1 MSHKKGMWY
10 LDDVIL
16 YLMTSLTDIIILG
29 CNCKGAPNFQNNGV
43 LITTKIFSSKNH
55 YPNFLKITTKNFSSK
70 NHYPNF

>member
-29 CNCKGAPNFQNNGV
+29 WIPVVRIDKNETEDYTARLNGTLGT
-43 LITTKIFSSKNH
+43 LIFHMYTFFIKQVRKA
-55 YPNFLKITTKNFSSK
+55 K
-70 NHYPNF
+70 

>member
-29 CNCKGAPNFQNNGV
+29 WIPVVRIN
-43 LITTKIFSSKNH
+43 KNH
-55 YPNFLKITTKNFSSK
+55 FFLIKNTV
-70 NHYPNF
+70 